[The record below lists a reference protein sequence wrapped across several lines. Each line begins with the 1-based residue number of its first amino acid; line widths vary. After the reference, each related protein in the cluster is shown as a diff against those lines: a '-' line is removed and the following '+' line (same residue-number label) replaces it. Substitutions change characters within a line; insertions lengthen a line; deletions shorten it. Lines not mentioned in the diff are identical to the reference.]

1 MKKSTPEMRLERV
14 LESLSGEIALASDEE
29 VLEACA
35 DLRIQPEMKGTVAFL
50 GIKGIVFPYRPWML
64 PQSLSQPDDPAGLA
78 DPDDPP
84 DGGPPDL
91 GRRQ

>member
-1 MKKSTPEMRLERV
+1 MKKPTPEMKLERV
-14 LESLSGEIALASDEE
+14 LEKLSREIALASDEE

-35 DLRIQPEMKGTVAFL
+35 DLRIQPDMKGTVAFL

-64 PQSLSQPDDPAGLA
+64 PRSQDPAAHADQDDLA

-84 DGGPPDL
+84 DVLP
-91 GRRQ
+91 RQ